1 MLPPRTLGTGGPEV
15 SAIGLGTWAIG
26 GPFRADGDRA
36 RPLGWGE
43 VDDAESVRAI
53 EAALEWGI
61 TLFDTRSATPSI
73 GSSNEG

>member
-1 MLPPRTLGTGGPEV
+1 MIPPRTLGTGRPEV
-15 SAIGLGTWAIG
+15 SAIG
-26 GPFRADGDRA
+26 GPFWADGDRA